1 MPTTPFLRI
10 PPEILRDIVIR
21 SICISPIGMPHILYS
36 LFLTCRSL
44 YSTLSSFPSLYTGLL
59 IAQFDSELLINNL
72 GQSFV
77 DNAPFEW
84 RRRVLAL
91 NCIYRGDLDD
101 PDLMEAFF
109 VAFVLLLEDQGQN
122 FAQLQRAGLANLVHR
137 YLREKIFIGSE
148 SDNGWPLANEIN
160 ALAVSIAWL
169 TSSRGERL
177 YRS

>member
-1 MPTTPFLRI
+1 M
-10 PPEILRDIVIR
+10 
-21 SICISPIGMPHILYS
+21 
-36 LFLTCRSL
+36 
-44 YSTLSSFPSLYTGLL
+44 
-59 IAQFDSELLINNL
+59 
-72 GQSFV
+72 
-77 DNAPFEW
+77 
-84 RRRVLAL
+84 
-91 NCIYRGDLDD
+91 DD